1 MGNGTN
7 CARPRERIPARRAR
21 SMMEEVSDSAIKE
34 FLTILEEHKKTCERE
49 GKYLEAD
56 GAQRPPQPP
65 RHRSPLV
72 AIPVSPPPPG
82 LVAKR
87 RLEELKSHEEHRRQ
101 EGLRSRQ
108 IAQRLGVEEAHML
121 EFQQFN
127 AAWDA
132 KMEEY
137 EQRATELLEAMRQ
150 RHILDHQEF
159 GRKAAAEP
167 PRKPK
172 FSTEL
177 LDLRRIEVTLARQG
191 EYAEAQKVKLQAD
204 ATEAAE
210 LERLGEARQQQLA
223 SAEAKLVA
231 RQEHELNALRQRIQ
245 SGAEEQRKARQ
256 QDLERLL
263 QRYHNVK
270 APAPRGAPPSPH
282 PPASER
288 AAPRRRSSMRNK
300 TPSGCA
306 IARGSLASRTR
317 RQAPFLSP
325 RAHVQPPSHHR
336 IRVGRLRP
344 SCRPA
349 SAAPE
354 LAAAD
359 AATPRRTEPQAERRS

>member
-1 MGNGTN
+1 
-7 CARPRERIPARRAR
+7 
-21 SMMEEVSDSAIKE
+21 
-34 FLTILEEHKKTCERE
+34 
-49 GKYLEAD
+49 
-56 GAQRPPQPP
+56 
-65 RHRSPLV
+65 
-72 AIPVSPPPPG
+72 
-82 LVAKR
+82 
-87 RLEELKSHEEHRRQ
+87 
-101 EGLRSRQ
+101 
-108 IAQRLGVEEAHML
+108 ML

-359 AATPRRTEPQAERRS
+359 AATPRRTEPQAEPRS